1 MVTLSFSN
9 QQIIDCIKSNKAF
22 IISRFGL
29 ETLLCFDY
37 LHNKPINYKNL
48 NQTMRACGIY
58 SKFSEQKV
66 FEEYFQEVINTIQN
80 SDKLACFQGTESWLY
95 SIQKESIDKFNLIEI
110 HSRSL
115 EPFYIVQQNEIPWS
129 HYLIGKKVLVI
140 NPFVKSFQKQMNNNF
155 QIFKD
160 KPIFLQNQHF
170 IYYQSFQ
177 THGDNH
183 IHNDWKETFSIMCK
197 DIEKLDFDIAL
208 LGCGAYGLPLCN
220 FIKSKLNKSAIYVG
234 GGLQLL
240 FGVMGERWMK
250 RDDWKKIIEENNT
263 KFIRPSGD
271 ELLEKRHTVENSCYW

>member
-1 MVTLSFSN
+1 MITLSFSN
-9 QQIIDCIKSNKAF
+9 QQIINHIKSNNPF
-22 IISRFGL
+22 IISRFGQ
-29 ETLLCFDY
+29 ETILCFDF
-37 LHNKPINYKNL
+37 LHNNYIHYNKL
-48 NQTMRACGIY
+48 NQIMRNCGIY
-58 SKFSEQKV
+58 SKSNNQLV
-66 FEEYFQEVINTIQN
+66 FDEYFQEVINTIEN
-80 SDKLACFQGTESWLY
+80 SDCLACFQPGNINPTIC

-115 EPFYIVQQNEIPWS
+115 EPFYIVQQNEIPWT

-160 KPIFLQNQHF
+160 KPVFLENQHF
-170 IYYQSFQ
+170 VYYQSFQ

-197 DIEKLDFDIAL
+197 DIEKIDFDIAL
-208 LGCGAYGLPLCN
+208 LGCGGYGLPLCN
-220 FIKSKLNKSAIYVG
+220 FIKSKLNKSAIYIG

-250 RDDWKKIIEENNT
+250 RDDWKNIIEE
-263 KFIRPSGD
+263 K
-271 ELLEKRHTVENSCYW
+271 